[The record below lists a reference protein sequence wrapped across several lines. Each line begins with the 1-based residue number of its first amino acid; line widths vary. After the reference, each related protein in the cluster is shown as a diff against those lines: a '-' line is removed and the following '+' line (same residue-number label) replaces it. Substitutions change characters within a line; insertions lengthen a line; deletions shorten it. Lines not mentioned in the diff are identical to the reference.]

1 MLVLSRKNQQSIK
14 IGDIVITVVSTRNG
28 RAKIGI
34 TAPEN
39 VRIRRAETI
48 DCEAEQS
55 EELVGQ
61 C

>member
-14 IGDIVITVVSTRNG
+14 IGDIVITVVATRNG

-39 VRIRRAETI
+39 VRIRRAETT
-48 DCEAEQS
+48 DCEAERR